1 MTNLNKYNQ
10 SMCQSSQSENLVL
23 YMLGH
28 DMIHLIWAIR
38 MNGVKIWGIY
48 RNSGTQFSE
57 LFYQVG
63 SVDVICGQNTALA
76 FI

>member
-1 MTNLNKYNQ
+1 M
-10 SMCQSSQSENLVL
+10 
-23 YMLGH
+23 MLGH
-28 DMIHLIWAIR
+28 DMIHLIWASM

-57 LFYQVG
+57 LFYQVE
-63 SVDVICGQNTALA
+63 SVDVICGQNSALE